1 MKKLKCILID
11 DEPRNLELLNYY
23 IEKYCPDLQI
33 EAIFSKR
40 AIAEDYLKDESKC
53 SVIDI
58 IFLDLILDQGTGFD
72 LLDQIDY
79 AHLHIIICTAH
90 DEFALK
96 AIQYEVVDYLLKPIE
111 IQDLQQTIVKIKNK
125 QKQEGKQIYDAEA
138 ISKFSSN
145 AYEFDKSVIIKN
157 KNAIELVLPKDIVF
171 IEASYS
177 DGAKSAV
184 IMLDESVKPCSL
196 VLSKIEG
203 ILDPNIF
210 YRLNRSHIVNLR
222 EISKIERGINYV
234 CVMSNGFKLPLPRD
248 KYKSLLM
255 QIEKLFGMS
264 I

>member
-11 DEPRNLELLNYY
+11 DELRNLELLNYY

-96 AIQYEVVDYLLKPIE
+96 PIE
-111 IQDLQQTIVKIKNK
+111 IQDSQQTIVKIKNK

-145 AYEFDKSVIIKN
+145 AYEFDKSVNYK
-157 KNAIELVLPKDIVF
+157 KQKRHRACLV
-171 IEASYS
+171 
-177 DGAKSAV
+177 
-184 IMLDESVKPCSL
+184 
-196 VLSKIEG
+196 
-203 ILDPNIF
+203 
-210 YRLNRSHIVNLR
+210 
-222 EISKIERGINYV
+222 
-234 CVMSNGFKLPLPRD
+234 
-248 KYKSLLM
+248 
-255 QIEKLFGMS
+255 
-264 I
+264 